1 MIKVIPFSNFFA
13 VIFLQQFGYPEIR
26 ITETYDIH
34 FTRSSDAE
42 IQQNS
47 AELRSVSAY
56 TTAWEMALPIIQRIP
71 SMKAERATSSIKLYS
86 SNFTATVG
94 TADRSSE
101 FVATVGCCP
110 VQCILLHSWARITV
124 AHWSG
129 GKSRNS

>member
-56 TTAWEMALPIIQRIP
+56 TTAWEMARPIIQRIP
-71 SMKAERATSSIKLYS
+71 SMKAERATSSIKPTVVHIPATSLLQWALPIDLLSLLLQLAAVQSNVS
-86 SNFTATVG
+86 SFTPEHA
-94 TADRSSE
+94 
-101 FVATVGCCP
+101 
-110 VQCILLHSWARITV
+110 
-124 AHWSG
+124 
-129 GKSRNS
+129 